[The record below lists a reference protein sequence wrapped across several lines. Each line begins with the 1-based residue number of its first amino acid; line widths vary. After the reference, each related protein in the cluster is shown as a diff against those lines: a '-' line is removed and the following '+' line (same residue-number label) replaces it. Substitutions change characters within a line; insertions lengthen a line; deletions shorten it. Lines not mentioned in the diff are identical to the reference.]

1 MRGRVLPFICLT
13 SLVVTIPA
21 TFAESGLGLDRD
33 GDRRRDHG
41 LECGTMDETRVTTI
55 LAMGVLAYAARVLPQ
70 VLFVG
75 KQFPEAWDRF
85 LRYLSY
91 SFICGIISNTLF
103 VTGARITR
111 ARTCTWHHART
122 CTHTFWCIGPR
133 HWLLR

>member
-1 MRGRVLPFICLT
+1 
-13 SLVVTIPA
+13 
-21 TFAESGLGLDRD
+21 
-33 GDRRRDHG
+33 
-41 LECGTMDETRVTTI
+41 MDETRVTTI

-103 VTGARITR
+103 MTGPRFDSGVAPYRATALALAIFVAYRTKSPVTGMI
-111 ARTCTWHHART
+111 
-122 CTHTFWCIGPR
+122 IGTTVV
-133 HWLLR
+133 LLLSWFR